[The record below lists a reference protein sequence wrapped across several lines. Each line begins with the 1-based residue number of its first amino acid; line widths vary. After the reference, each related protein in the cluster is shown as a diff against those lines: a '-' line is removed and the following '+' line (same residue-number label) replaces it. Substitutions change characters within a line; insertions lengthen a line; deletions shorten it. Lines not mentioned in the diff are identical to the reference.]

1 MKKSLVL
8 LTFLFSIQS
17 LLISQELLNKQS
29 SFAGKKSFHDIQYG
43 LSLLF
48 SEIGPIPAMDL
59 STTHRFRIG
68 NNFSL
73 GAGISTI
80 YFVTLTPYAY
90 TRIDIKSR
98 YEQSRTVPYFYLKVG
113 YLIYLIESESDSNSV
128 HLEPGFG
135 YSFLSKRR
143 STSWTVFIAANSF
156 QGRVFPKTGVAFEF

>member
-8 LTFLFSIQS
+8 LIFVFAIQS
-17 LLISQELLNKQS
+17 LLLSQEMIKKQS
-29 SFAGKKSFHDIQYG
+29 FADKKTFHDIQYG
-43 LSLLF
+43 LSLVF

-59 STTHRFRIG
+59 ATTHRLRIG
-68 NNFSL
+68 NSFSL
-73 GAGISTI
+73 GVGVSTI

-98 YEQSRTVPYFYLKVG
+98 YEQSRAVPYFYLKAG
-113 YLIYLIESESDSNSV
+113 YLIYLIESESDSNSI